1 MIWETN
7 SLRCGF
13 LSVKHMNI
21 NYKTALTDIE
31 IHSLITHQL
40 KYKKTRL
47 EEWNCI
53 DLVLSKWNINI
64 YENGTVRK

>member
-21 NYKTALTDIE
+21 NYKTALTDTE
-31 IHSLITHQL
+31 IRNLITRQV
-40 KYKKTRL
+40 KYKRKRL
-47 EEWNCI
+47 EEGNCM
-53 DLVLSKWNINI
+53 DLVLSKGNINMH
-64 YENGTVRK
+64 ENDTV

>member
-21 NYKTALTDIE
+21 NYKTALTDTE
-31 IHSLITHQL
+31 IHNLITRQF
-40 KYKKTRL
+40 KYKRKRL
-47 EEWNCI
+47 EEGNCM
-53 DLVLSKWNINI
+53 DLVLSKGNINMH
-64 YENGTVRK
+64 ENDTVRK